1 LKEWHQQHS
10 KNLESK
16 ITTVNLQISSPD
28 IRGEEYALLE
38 EEEKELRKLSVSL
51 HSMPRV
57 QTSINWQRGEVI

>member
-1 LKEWHQQHS
+1 
-10 KNLESK
+10 
-16 ITTVNLQISSPD
+16 VNLQISSPD